1 MRRDL
6 SITTA
11 LDNTRRLKRLLLVS
25 CLRSLR
31 YAEVSKKMAA
41 LLLMPLSTIAVAAE
55 PVVIGSSSVEPLST
69 ANLTQW
75 TIGLVFVLLMILAV
89 AWFVKR
95 FTGVGS
101 GGYTG
106 QLQILSGVSLGSRE
120 KAVLIRAGKQHL
132 LLGVAP
138 GRVETLHTF
147 NEGEIIESAVDAPIG
162 FQESLNKIMNKKA
175 AE

>member
-1 MRRDL
+1 MRA
-6 SITTA
+6 SIT
-11 LDNTRRLKRLLLVS
+11 LLLILVS
-25 CLRSLR
+25 NS
-31 YAEVSKKMAA
+31 A
-41 LLLMPLSTIAVAAE
+41 LSAE
-55 PVVIGSSSVEPLST
+55 PSVIGVDSVEPLST

-95 FTGVGS
+95 FTSIGTS
-101 GGYTG
+101 HTG

-120 KAVLIRAGKQHL
+120 KAILIRAGKQHL

-147 NEGEIIESAVDAPIG
+147 NEGEIPEEITQPVG
-162 FQESLNKIMNKKA
+162 FQESLHKIMNKKS

>member
-1 MRRDL
+1 MRH
-6 SITTA
+6 IP
-11 LDNTRRLKRLLLVS
+11 
-25 CLRSLR
+25 
-31 YAEVSKKMAA
+31 A
-41 LLLMPLSTIAVAAE
+41 LLLILVPTVSVASEAVVVGSRTI
-55 PVVIGSSSVEPLST
+55 EPLST

-75 TIGLVFVLLMILAV
+75 TSGLVFVLLMILVV

-106 QLQILSGVSLGSRE
+106 QLQILSGISLGSRE
-120 KAVLIRAGKQHL
+120 KAVLIRAGKQYL

-147 NEGEIIESAVDAPIG
+147 NEGEITESVQDEPAG

>member
-1 MRRDL
+1 ML
-6 SITTA
+6 I
-11 LDNTRRLKRLLLVS
+11 
-25 CLRSLR
+25 
-31 YAEVSKKMAA
+31 
-41 LLLMPLSTIAVAAE
+41 STVAVAAD
-55 PVVIGSSSVEPLST
+55 PVVMGSSSVEPLST

-95 FTGVGS
+95 FTAVGA
-101 GGYTG
+101 GGHTG
-106 QLQILSGVSLGSRE
+106 QIQILSGISLGSRE
-120 KAVLIRAGKQHL
+120 KAVLIRAGKQHI

-147 NEGEIIESAVDAPIG
+147 NEGEISENTTDAPAG
-162 FQESLNKIMNKKA
+162 FQESLSKIMNKKA